1 MFCYLFFAHS
11 HLRAFRKIRS
21 WWNIINLTDA
31 PVSPKENLYGLEIQA
46 LSIFLWIHVDSG
58 YCQKQKI
65 DKGRGTTLYNPL

>member
-11 HLRAFRKIRS
+11 HLRAFRKIGS

-46 LSIFLWIHVDSG
+46 LSIFLRIPVDSG
-58 YCQKQKI
+58 ILPETK
-65 DKGRGTTLYNPL
+65 D